1 MIPQNGNVRGVWE
14 EQAEAA
20 KEYVGSSSTV
30 FFLQVLIETSE
41 QLSIHTTGKSASK
54 CKGPKRAKILL
65 YTAVRSRN
73 FRLFYSGGPVSLPP
87 PPSPPPPLPPY

>member
-20 KEYVGSSSTV
+20 KEYVGSSTTD

-54 CKGPKRAKILL
+54 CKGD
-65 YTAVRSRN
+65 RSETSEDIA
-73 FRLFYSGGPVSLPP
+73 LHGGPVPKF
-87 PPSPPPPLPPY
+87 